1 MPTSRQ
7 VQSVGS
13 RLPVSADQ
21 FSRSKK
27 FGASTVG
34 LIAALA
40 VVLTLGA
47 CSSGQSS
54 GGGDVDENDVTM
66 AQATVAKYEAVPDS
80 PSGLD
85 SFAPVAGKRIGIM
98 SCGENITSCQKLSSA
113 AVAAVEDLGW
123 QAVLYDGTQDTS
135 KWGAGIDLFIQD
147 KVDAIVKLVNPDSAM
162 PNAMDDAAAA
172 GIPVFCGVCGNT
184 SEQAVA
190 HPSLGNADS
199 DYGEQGAAVA
209 AWTIA
214 ESGGSAR
221 VLGINN
227 ELATPVRLRHEKLV
241 EVIDGCSGCTLLE
254 DTNVTQDA
262 NIYDKLRSFTTAKL
276 STYPNG
282 KLDYIV
288 PQTDALFDPL
298 RQSLEASGRDD
309 VTVAGFDCD
318 EISLKSIRDGGIQGA
333 CADTPLE
340 WLSYAVVDQ
349 AARSL
354 SGQSESNVLVPF
366 QLFSADN
373 VPAEG
378 APKIGFDYRSY
389 YLGLW
394 GRGK

>member
-1 MPTSRQ
+1 MTS
-7 VQSVGS
+7 
-13 RLPVSADQ
+13 D
-21 FSRSKK
+21 K
-27 FGASTVG
+27 
-34 LIAALA
+34 
-40 VVLTLGA
+40 
-47 CSSGQSS
+47 CGQSS
-54 GGGDVDENDVTM
+54 RSRSAVVSIASLVAIVFLAACSGGGTGGGGDVVDADVTS
-66 AQATVAKYEAVPDS
+66 AQDTVSRYEAVPDA
-80 PSGLD
+80 PTDLAG
-85 SFAPVAGKRIGIM
+85 FAPASDKKIGIM
-98 SCGENITSCQKLSSA
+98 SCGENITSCKKLSSA

-147 KVDAIVKLVNPDSAM
+147 RVDAIVKLVNPDNAM
-162 PNAMDDAAAA
+162 PNAMNDAAAA

-184 SEQAVA
+184 SEEPIE

-214 ESGGSAR
+214 NSGGSAQ

-227 ELATPVRLRHEKLV
+227 ELATPVKLRHEKLV
-241 EVIDGCSGCTLLE
+241 EVIDSCSGCTMLE

-276 STYPNG
+276 STYPSG

-349 AARSL
+349 AARFL
-354 SGQSESNVLVPF
+354 SGQSTADVLVPF
-366 QLFSADN
+366 QLFTSGN
-373 VPAEG
+373 VPGEG
-378 APKIGFDYRSY
+378 VSKIGFDYRSY

-394 GRGK
+394 GQNQ